1 MPQVLGK
8 VVHSPLS
15 GTVCDILVSAGS
27 VVSEG
32 DEMIVVE
39 AMKMEIPVEAPM
51 AGTVAEVL
59 VAVGQRVAE
68 GDSLLVLQ

>member
-1 MPQVLGK
+1 MDRSNAGTAARLALLGFLPQ
-8 VVHSPLS
+8 
-15 GTVCDILVSAGS
+15 S